1 MTTICVKTFFDIV
14 KNTMKLLILV
24 KKKITE
30 IYQSHKSC
38 DVGLQQ
44 AQGGEDLK
52 TVTS

>member
-1 MTTICVKTFFDIV
+1 MLRRFLKIV
-14 KNTMKLLILV
+14 NIAMKLIILV
-24 KKKITE
+24 KKKITD
-30 IYQSHKSC
+30 IFQSHKSC